1 MSAGGD
7 LPTVRA
13 MGLVNMSPRAIVDL
27 LVDSSRVHE
36 YNKMSLGR
44 TDVLVLQN
52 SFEEEGSPFPGITK
66 VVQSETQPPLL
77 RKRLQFVTLM
87 HARRLEGGN
96 GYIIVSRA
104 VTRGE
109 EPVDVKGDILRSEIL
124 MGINIILDVEGDENR
139 AIMINQNHIRSPM
152 VPLFIAKKI
161 GLAAAEGFFDDI
173 RALEKSN

>member
-52 SFEEEGSPFPGITK
+52 NFEEEGSPFPGITK
-66 VVQSETQPPLL
+66 VVQSESQPPLL

-109 EPVDVKGDILRSEIL
+109 EVVDVKGDILRSEIL

-173 RALEKSN
+173 RALT